1 MFDPSHPVFR
11 RWILY
16 AHAYTLYIK
25 RLEREVGGP
34 WGLSVPQILTLY
46 FLNWATDTVTP
57 TALANYLTQ
66 EAQSVT
72 SLLQRMEA
80 SGLIERRPN
89 PQDQRSIEIVITAQG
104 KEIIEQCSESTFQV
118 VLDFFSPL
126 SEEQQMVFEDM
137 CRELRDYSAP
147 LLGLSVERLDIA
159 TRQLERDPAMWERA
173 QVLRDAFSAPR

>member
-1 MFDPSHPVFR
+1 MYNVNHPVFR

-16 AHAYTLYIK
+16 AHAYALYTK
-25 RLEREVGGP
+25 RIEREVGAR

-57 TALANYLTQ
+57 SALANYLTQ

-80 SGLIERRPN
+80 AGLIERRPN
-89 PQDQRSIEIVITAQG
+89 PVDQRSIEIVITQQG
-104 KEIIEQCSESTFQV
+104 QEVLEACSEATFSV

-126 SEEQQMVFEDM
+126 PEERQSLFEDM

-159 TRQLERDPAMWERA
+159 TRQLERDPAMWEQA
-173 QVLRDAFSAPR
+173 QVLRDAFTAPR